1 MICRLTQADISCATT
16 ARLFFFPLFE
26 QQTLFPKT
34 GKDYAE
40 KENLKEM
47 GDVTSGM
54 ASTVIQVYLRSV
66 LDSYLNENVFVRH
79 AVVKIISLILAQ
91 GLVYPVQVLTKKY
104 FCKYLKVLKSNVVSR
119 LRPIQIFWISEPD
132 TEPN

>member
-1 MICRLTQADISCATT
+1 MITTYSLT
-16 ARLFFFPLFE
+16 L
-26 QQTLFPKT
+26 T

-91 GLVYPVQVLTKKY
+91 VNSIY
-104 FCKYLKVLKSNVVSR
+104 FLINLLLN
-119 LRPIQIFWISEPD
+119 
-132 TEPN
+132 

>member
-1 MICRLTQADISCATT
+1 MMTKSRNL
-16 ARLFFFPLFE
+16 
-26 QQTLFPKT
+26 QQYPKT

-66 LDSYLNENVFVRH
+66 LDSYFNENVFVRH

-91 GLVYPVQVLTKKY
+91 VI
-104 FCKYLKVLKSNVVSR
+104 KVL
-119 LRPIQIFWISEPD
+119 
-132 TEPN
+132 

>member
-1 MICRLTQADISCATT
+1 MHCDS
-16 ARLFFFPLFE
+16 
-26 QQTLFPKT
+26 

-66 LDSYLNENVFVRH
+66 LDSYLNENVLVRH
-79 AVVKIISLILAQ
+79 AVVKITSLILAQ
-91 GLVYPVQVLTKKY
+91 GLVYPVQIVH
-104 FCKYLKVLKSNVVSR
+104 YLVCMSTDAEQKVSHAADREL
-119 LRPIQIFWISEPD
+119 QG
-132 TEPN
+132 

>member
-1 MICRLTQADISCATT
+1 
-16 ARLFFFPLFE
+16 
-26 QQTLFPKT
+26 
-34 GKDYAE
+34 
-40 KENLKEM
+40 M

-91 GLVYPVQVLTKKY
+91 VNSIYFLSARVKILYSLVA
-104 FCKYLKVLKSNVVSR
+104 
-119 LRPIQIFWISEPD
+119 I
-132 TEPN
+132 